1 MAMIAVAGTT
11 ITTDTA
17 ISMAESAHLPL
28 TIWLSPAFPVGAFAY
43 SHALEWA
50 VECGDV
56 RDATTL
62 SAWIDDLIRLGSG
75 RNDAVL
81 VAASHR
87 AARDPAALQE
97 INELA
102 LALAPSRERRL
113 ETAQQGTA
121 FVTAMRTSWPCAALD
136 ALTNETAYPV
146 ALGAAAGAHDLPLA
160 ATLEHFLLAF
170 TANLVSAAVR
180 LGPIGQTDGQRV
192 TAAALPAIHE
202 TARFALHSTLDD
214 LGSAT
219 IRADLFSMQHETQ
232 YSRLFRS

>member
-1 MAMIAVAGTT
+1 M
-11 ITTDTA
+11 ITTGMTMRMA

-28 TIWLSPAFPVGAFAY
+28 AIWLSPAFPVGAFAY

-50 VECGDV
+50 VESGAV
-56 RDATTL
+56 RDAATL
-62 SAWIDDLIRLGSG
+62 GTWIEDLLRCGSG
-75 RNDAVL
+75 RNDAIL
-81 VAASHR
+81 LAASHR
-87 AARDPAALQE
+87 AANDAAALME

-102 LALAPSRERRL
+102 LALAPSRERHL
-113 ETAQQGTA
+113 ETSAQGAA
-121 FVTAMRTSWPCAALD
+121 FVIAMRAAWPCAALD
-136 ALTNETAYPV
+136 ALDGETAYPV
-146 ALGAAAGAHDLPLA
+146 ALGAAAAGHHVPLA

-192 TAAALPAIHE
+192 TAGALPAIHA
-202 TARFALHSTLDD
+202 TACFALTSTLDD

-219 IRADLFSMQHETQ
+219 LASDLASMQHETQ

>member
-1 MAMIAVAGTT
+1 MGMIAAVGTT
-11 ITTDTA
+11 ITMSMA
-17 ISMAESAHLPL
+17 ISMTETTHLPL

-56 RDATTL
+56 RDAASL
-62 SAWIDDLIRLGSG
+62 SAWIDDLIHLGSA

-87 AARDPAALQE
+87 AARDASALQE

-136 ALTNETAYPV
+136 ALEGEAAYPV
-146 ALGAAAGAHDLPLA
+146 ALGAAAGAYDLPLA

-192 TAAALPAIHE
+192 TAAALPAITE

>member
-1 MAMIAVAGTT
+1 MVMNAAAGM
-11 ITTDTA
+11 ITTMDTA
-17 ISMAESAHLPL
+17 TNMAESAHLPL

-56 RDATTL
+56 TDAASL
-62 SAWIDDLIRLGSG
+62 SAWIDDLLRLGSA

-81 VAASHR
+81 VAASHH
-87 AARDPAALQE
+87 AASDASALQE
-97 INELA
+97 INDLA

-136 ALTNETAYPV
+136 VFDGDAAYPV

-160 ATLEHFLLAF
+160 ATLEHYLLAF

-202 TARFALHSTLDD
+202 TARFALRSTLDD

>member
-1 MAMIAVAGTT
+1 MIT
-11 ITTDTA
+11 ITGTA

-28 TIWLSPAFPVGAFAY
+28 AIWLSPAFPVGAFAY

-50 VECGDV
+50 VDCGDV
-56 RDATTL
+56 TDAGTL
-62 SAWIDDLIRLGSG
+62 SAWVDDLVRHGSA
-75 RNDAVL
+75 RNDAIL

-87 AARDPAALQE
+87 AAGDAKALAE

-121 FVTAMRTSWPCAALD
+121 FVTAMRTSWPCAALE
-136 ALTNETAYPV
+136 ALEGEAAYPV
-146 ALGAAAGAHDLPLA
+146 ALGAAAGAHAMPLA

-170 TANLVSAAVR
+170 AANLVSAAVR

-192 TAAALPAIHE
+192 TAGALPAIQD
-202 TARFALHSTLDD
+202 TARFALNSTLDD

-219 IRADLFSMQHETQ
+219 LRADLFSMQHETQ

>member
-1 MAMIAVAGTT
+1 
-11 ITTDTA
+11 
-17 ISMAESAHLPL
+17 MAESSHLPL

-56 RDATTL
+56 TDAASL
-62 SAWIDDLIRLGSG
+62 SVWIDDLLRLGSA

-87 AARDPAALQE
+87 AASEPRALAE

-136 ALTNETAYPV
+136 AFDGETAYPV

-192 TAAALPAIHE
+192 TAGALPAIQE